1 VKGHIRKGY
10 ALLALKE
17 YNRAQTA
24 FQKAMEIDENNQV
37 FQFINCFSIQSF
49 LLMFYLNIKGSD

>member
-1 VKGHIRKGY
+1 VKGYIRKGY

-37 FQFINCFSIQSF
+37 FNYKLLFYSIIFINVLFK
-49 LLMFYLNIKGSD
+49 Y